1 MSRVTVPENETVIGS
16 NWERN
21 AVRTWAAISLGGAL
35 RDIPKK
41 RLRRRLSVNVHW
53 EVRSISFPAPPLL
66 LSGETGAGGSGMI
79 QLLRLRGMSKI
90 DCYRSPW
97 APDCCHDFL
106 LYGEIPQ
113 RFGLRSWE
121 VREIWT
127 LPKGSSVWVYKEFSV
142 QLRWYN
148 PYPFDWF
155 REVSH
160 LPNVAVCIELLSFQ
174 NGSIV
179 DYCQINRKWNRF

>member
-1 MSRVTVPENETVIGS
+1 MRDTVPENEILTVIGS

-21 AVRTWAAISLGGAL
+21 AVRTWAAVSLGGAL
-35 RDIPKK
+35 RAIPKK

-53 EVRSISFPAPPLL
+53 EVRSISFPVPPLL
-66 LSGETGAGGSGMI
+66 LSGGTGAGGSVLI

-97 APDCCHDFL
+97 APDCYHDFL

-121 VREIWT
+121 VREFWT
-127 LPKGSSVWVYKEFSV
+127 LPKGSSVWVFQEFSV

-148 PYPFDWF
+148 LYPFDWF
-155 REVSH
+155 RKFLIYQM
-160 LPNVAVCIELLSFQ
+160 LPFVLNYFHSKTEAS
-174 NGSIV
+174 SIIV
-179 DYCQINRKWNRF
+179 K